1 MDQGDGVPAITWHV
15 SSFCNSSTCVEVGRD
30 GDRVLVQRS
39 GEREPTLE
47 FSLDEWR
54 VFLAGAR
61 AGEFDF

>member
-1 MDQGDGVPAITWHV
+1 MPTITWHV

-39 GEREPTLE
+39 AEPERTLE

-54 VFLAGAR
+54 AFLTGAR